1 MTVHPAPRTPP
12 PAPRACEHT
21 GDVGSLT
28 PLRPSPKPKT
38 KKNKNQRSS
47 LSLILACL
55 IWRVRMAFLAR
66 LSALA
71 GTVEAD
77 VCEMKAAG
85 MTVKTCCV
93 CVRSHA
99 HRCACGARPRA
110 SRPPWR
116 GPRTADRLLGARVRS
131 RGAGG
136 LVWLERVL

>member
-1 MTVHPAPRTPP
+1 M
-12 PAPRACEHT
+12 
-21 GDVGSLT
+21 
-28 PLRPSPKPKT
+28 
-38 KKNKNQRSS
+38 
-47 LSLILACL
+47 CL
-55 IWRVRMAFLAR
+55 IWRVRAMAFLAR

-110 SRPPWR
+110 REREARPIILGLQGFWLR
-116 GPRTADRLLGARVRS
+116 GPHTWSLLLLRWRAACVYACSLLESVARPQPW
-131 RGAGG
+131 G
-136 LVWLERVL
+136 

>member
-1 MTVHPAPRTPP
+1 MF
-12 PAPRACEHT
+12 
-21 GDVGSLT
+21 D
-28 PLRPSPKPKT
+28 
-38 KKNKNQRSS
+38 
-47 LSLILACL
+47 LACAE
-55 IWRVRMAFLAR
+55 MAFLAR

-110 SRPPWR
+110 SAATPARS
-116 GPRTADRLLGARVRS
+116 ADG
-131 RGAGG
+131 
-136 LVWLERVL
+136 